1 MSAVLQVNS
10 AADVD
15 LAIVAR
21 YFRILGDPTRLGILE
36 LLADRRLN
44 VTDLCAQLGA
54 SQSNVSNH
62 LACLRWCE
70 LVRSTRIGR
79 EQIYE
84 LTDQNVTLLVQA
96 VTEVMHP
103 ELLDKLRSC
112 RRLT

>member
-1 MSAVLQVNS
+1 MSALSVMS
-10 AADVD
+10 AAADVD
-15 LAIVAR
+15 LAVVAR
-21 YFRILGDPTRLGILE
+21 YFRILGDPTRLAILE
-36 LLADRRLN
+36 LLAGGCMN
-44 VTDLCAQLGA
+44 VTDLCARLGA

-84 LTDQNVTLLVQA
+84 LTDHRIMMLVEA
-96 VTEVMHP
+96 VTEAMDP
-103 ELLDKLRSC
+103 GLLDKLRSC